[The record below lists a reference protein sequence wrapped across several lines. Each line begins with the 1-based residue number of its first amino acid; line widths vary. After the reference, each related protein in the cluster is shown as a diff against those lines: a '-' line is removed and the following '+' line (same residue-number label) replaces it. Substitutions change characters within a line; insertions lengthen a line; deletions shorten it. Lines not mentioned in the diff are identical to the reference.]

1 MARATRADRT
11 LLALLPASAA
21 GSVLVMLNLAIYCA
35 ALTLGALYLAAE
47 GHPSQERLAIGGL
60 LWMVSSTYLF
70 LGIDRTIRRRF
81 GALQGKNL

>member
-1 MARATRADRT
+1 MALATRADRT
-11 LLALLPASAA
+11 LRALPTSAA
-21 GSVLVMLNLAIYCA
+21 GRVLVMLNLAIYCV

-70 LGIDRTIRRRF
+70 LGIDRTIRRRS
-81 GALQGKNL
+81 GALQGQNL